1 MSPAGFAHERGLPAN
16 IDAEKFILGSIML
29 DDIRFPEVAGV
40 LREDD
45 FALEK
50 HRRIFAR
57 MIDLRARSERV
68 DRVTV
73 ANELIR
79 REELESVDGLAYLIS
94 LDDGLPFISNLD
106 SYIRIIRDKATLRRI
121 AMASQHLM
129 NRALVAEEDPS
140 AIIEDFRLTLA
151 TIYDSSA
158 QTEQAETVFDIV
170 REAGGPDKF
179 FAPTF
184 GINSPWSSVDFF
196 TGGWQDGELIL
207 IGARPSMGK
216 TAFVLNALWHAARES
231 GKHAVFYSYE
241 MRKTAITRRLVSLL
255 TGISYQRIQQMSL
268 SHEERIA
275 CRVALGEISEA
286 PIRIVQSSG
295 KSVMALRSHAERL
308 RQRGEL
314 DILGVDYIGLMRSGS
329 AARAMNRNQELGQIA
344 RELKLLSGDLNVP
357 ALVLS
362 QLNRALASRDDKRPG
377 MADLR
382 DSGEIEEHADFIGF
396 LHRPGYYDRD
406 NAQVQNI
413 AEFIISKQRNGDTP
427 NVALEFNR
435 VCGQFKNERLDGDPQ

>member
-1 MSPAGFAHERGLPAN
+1 MKLMPAN

-50 HRRIFAR
+50 HRRIFSR
-57 MIDLRARSERV
+57 MIELRARGERV

-73 ANELIR
+73 ANELMR
-79 REELESVDGLAYLIS
+79 RAELESVDGLAYLIS
-94 LDDGLPFISNLD
+94 LDEGLPLISNLD
-106 SYIRIIRDKATLRRI
+106 SYVRIIRDKATLRRI

-129 NRALVAEEDPS
+129 NRALVAEEDPT
-140 AIIEDFRLTLA
+140 AIIEDFRLTLS

-158 QTEQAETVFDIV
+158 QTEQAETVFDII
-170 REAGGPDKF
+170 REAGGVDKF
-179 FAPTF
+179 FSPTF
-184 GINSPWSSVDFF
+184 GIPSPWSSVDFF
-196 TGGWQDGELIL
+196 TGGWQDSELVL

-216 TAFVLNALWHAARES
+216 TAFVLNALWDAASVSR
-231 GKHAVFYSYE
+231 KHSVFYSYE
-241 MRKTAITRRLVSLL
+241 MKKTSITRRLVSLL
-255 TGISYQRIQQMSL
+255 TGISYQRIQQATL
-268 SHEERIA
+268 TREERLK
-275 CRVALGEISEA
+275 CRESLGQVNDA

-308 RQRGEL
+308 KQRDEL
-314 DILGVDYIGLMRSGS
+314 DIIAIDYIGLMRSGS
-329 AARAMNRNQELGQIA
+329 TRGAMNRNQELGEIA
-344 RELKLLSGDLNVP
+344 RELKRLATDLDVP
-357 ALVLS
+357 VICLS
-362 QLNRALASRDDKRPG
+362 QLNRMAASREDKRPG

-406 NAQVQNI
+406 DAKLEKI

-435 VCGQFKNERLDGDPQ
+435 VCGKFKNERLDGDPQ